1 MSGFRIGK
9 KVKLFGKNAF
19 VSIGASGSYFST
31 WIGGYRISKFTSY
44 KKRRDPLEHAAK
56 PHKYTKP
63 QDLSNTRCLET
74 GETYSEWKC
83 RRLKEIRIEQEQ
95 EEERAADVLAAQN
108 TSTLSWWWIIF
119 GVWGFVAIL
128 VKVISLV

>member
-19 VSIGASGSYFST
+19 VSIGKSGSYFST
-31 WIGGYRISKFTSY
+31 WVDGYRISKFTQY
-44 KKRRDPLEHAAK
+44 NKEPNNLAVT
-56 PHKYTKP
+56 PYKYTKP
-63 QDLSNTRCLET
+63 QDLSNTTCKET

-83 RRLKEIRIEQEQ
+83 RMLKELRQERVASTP
-95 EEERAADVLAAQN
+95 EVQN
-108 TSTLSWWWIIF
+108 KSTLSWWWIIF

-128 VKVISLV
+128 MAVIV

>member
-9 KVKLFGKNAF
+9 KVKMFGKNAF
-19 VSIGASGSYFST
+19 ISIGASGSYFST

-44 KKRRDPLEHAAK
+44 NKPKDSRELAAT

-83 RRLKEIRIEQEQ
+83 RMLKELREARVISDLE
-95 EEERAADVLAAQN
+95 VPN
-108 TSTLSWWWIIF
+108 TSTYSWWWIIF

-128 VKVISLV
+128 VKVISIV